1 MKGRDLP
8 GPTETSGVRA
18 FSQERRMKRGREQA
32 LHIMSPGAPWSPM
45 KQGRGQRQGA
55 IIPRGLERM
64 DSGTRLPGFKSQPH
78 HLQLGDTSFLFYN
91 EDNKST
97 TL

>member
-1 MKGRDLP
+1 
-8 GPTETSGVRA
+8 
-18 FSQERRMKRGREQA
+18 MKRGREQA

-55 IIPRGLERM
+55 IIPRGLEHM